1 MGWKWMGRLASVS
14 RLQLAGQMQAE
25 SRLLLLQYQQQP
37 DPALLQQLFLRYADA
52 LYHFLLQQ
60 SDAELAQDLSQ
71 QAWIQLMLHAGS
83 YQGQSS
89 VKTWLFSIGRNLLI
103 DEWRRQRPH
112 AAQEL
117 LDELPDPAAKPLQQ
131 LLAAEQSA
139 NLDLAIQ
146 RLPLLQREALLLQLE
161 DFSLAQISEITGAG
175 QETVKTRLRYARNQ
189 LQLWLTSAAEQTYEH
204 R

>member
-1 MGWKWMGRLASVS
+1 MGWKWMARLAVIG
-14 RLQLAGQMQAE
+14 RPQMAGMTQAD

-52 LYHFLLQQ
+52 LYHFLLKQ
-60 SDAELAQDLSQ
+60 SDTEMAQDLSQ
-71 QAWIQLMLHAGS
+71 QAWIQLMLHADS

-103 DEWRRQRPH
+103 DEWRRQRPQ
-112 AAQEL
+112 AEPEL
-117 LDELPDPAAKPLQQ
+117 LEQLPDPAAKPLQQ
-131 LLAAEQSA
+131 LLQAEQLA
-139 NLDLAIQ
+139 DLDQAIQ
-146 RLPLLQREALLLQLE
+146 RLPAVQREALLLQLE

-175 QETVKTRLRYARNQ
+175 AETVKTRLRYARQQ
-189 LQLWLTSAAEQTYEH
+189 LQHWLTPAEEESNDD

>member
-1 MGWKWMGRLASVS
+1 MGWKWLNRLAVVG
-14 RLQLAGQMQAE
+14 RPQAVGMMQAE

-52 LYHFLLQQ
+52 LYHFLLKQ

-71 QAWIQLMLHAGS
+71 QAWVQLMLHAGS

-112 AAQEL
+112 AEPEL
-117 LDELPDPAAKPLQQ
+117 LEQLSDPTAKPLQQ
-131 LLAAEQSA
+131 LLRTEQLA
-139 NLDLAIQ
+139 DLDLAIQ

-175 QETVKTRLRYARNQ
+175 VETVKTRLRYARQQ
-189 LQLWLTSAAEQTYEH
+189 LQHWLTPAEEESNED

>member
-1 MGWKWMGRLASVS
+1 MGWKWIGRLASVS
-14 RLQLAGQMQAE
+14 RSQLAGPVQVE
-25 SRLLLLQYQQQP
+25 SRLLLQQYQQQA

-103 DEWRRQRPH
+103 DEWRRRRPH
-112 AAQEL
+112 AAPEL
-117 LDELPDPAAKPLQQ
+117 LDELPDPATKPLQQ

-161 DFSLAQISEITGAG
+161 DFSLAQISDITGVG
-175 QETVKTRLRYARNQ
+175 QETVKTRLRYARHQ
-189 LQLWLTSAAEQTYEH
+189 LQLWLTAAAEQTYEH
-204 R
+204 K

>member
-1 MGWKWMGRLASVS
+1 MGWKWMGRLAAVGRAQSLS
-14 RLQLAGQMQAE
+14 LIQTE
-25 SRLLLLQYQQQP
+25 SRALLLQYQQQP

-52 LYHFLLQQ
+52 LYYFLLKQ
-60 SDAELAQDLSQ
+60 SDADVAQDLSQ
-71 QAWIQLMLHAGS
+71 QAWIQLMQHAGS

-103 DEWRRQRPH
+103 DEWRRQRPQ
-112 AAQEL
+112 AEQDL
-117 LDELPDPAAKPLQQ
+117 LDQLPDPAAKPLQQ
-131 LLAAEQSA
+131 LLDAEQLA
-139 NLDLAIQ
+139 HLDQAIQ

-175 QETVKTRLRYARNQ
+175 AETVKTRLRYARQQ
-189 LQLWLTSAAEQTYEH
+189 LQQWLRPGEDESDDH

>member
-1 MGWKWMGRLASVS
+1 MGWKWLGRLAGPV
-14 RLQLAGQMQAE
+14 QVE
-25 SRLLLLQYQQQP
+25 SRLLLQQYQQQA

-112 AAQEL
+112 AAQDL

-161 DFSLAQISEITGAG
+161 DFSLAQISEITGVG
-175 QETVKTRLRYARNQ
+175 VETVKTRLRYARHQ
-189 LQLWLTSAAEQTYEH
+189 LQLWLTATAEQTYEH

>member
-1 MGWKWMGRLASVS
+1 MGWKWLNRLAVVG
-14 RLQLAGQMQAE
+14 RPLTVGTMQAE

-52 LYHFLLQQ
+52 LYHFLLKQ

-71 QAWIQLMLHAGS
+71 QAWVQLMLHAGS

-112 AAQEL
+112 AEADL
-117 LDELPDPAAKPLQQ
+117 LEQLSDPTAKPLQQ
-131 LLAAEQSA
+131 LLHAEQLA
-139 NLDLAIQ
+139 DLDQAIQ

-175 QETVKTRLRYARNQ
+175 AETVKTRLRYARQQ
-189 LQLWLTSAAEQTYEH
+189 LQHWLTPAEEESDEH

>member
-1 MGWKWMGRLASVS
+1 MGWKWLGRLA
-14 RLQLAGQMQAE
+14 AGPVQVE
-25 SRLLLLQYQQQP
+25 SRLLLQQYQQQA
-37 DPALLQQLFLRYADA
+37 DPALLQQFFLRYADA
-52 LYHFLLQQ
+52 LYNFLLQQ

-112 AAQEL
+112 AAQDL

-161 DFSLAQISEITGAG
+161 DFSLAQISEITGVG
-175 QETVKTRLRYARNQ
+175 VETVKTRLRYTRHQ
-189 LQLWLTSAAEQTYEH
+189 LQLWLTATAEQTYEH

>member
-1 MGWKWMGRLASVS
+1 MGWKWLGRLAGPV
-14 RLQLAGQMQAE
+14 QVE
-25 SRLLLLQYQQQP
+25 SRLLLLQYQQQA

-161 DFSLAQISEITGAG
+161 DFSLAQISEITGVG
-175 QETVKTRLRYARNQ
+175 QETVKTRLRYARHQ
-189 LQLWLTSAAEQTYEH
+189 LQLWLTATAEQTHEH

>member
-1 MGWKWMGRLASVS
+1 MGWKWLGRLAGPV
-14 RLQLAGQMQAE
+14 QVE
-25 SRLLLLQYQQQP
+25 SRLLLQQYQQQA

-112 AAQEL
+112 AAQDL

-161 DFSLAQISEITGAG
+161 DFSLAQISEITGVG
-175 QETVKTRLRYARNQ
+175 VETVKTRLRYTRHQ
-189 LQLWLTSAAEQTYEH
+189 LQLWLTATAEQTYEH

>member
-1 MGWKWMGRLASVS
+1 MGWKWLGRLAGPV
-14 RLQLAGQMQAE
+14 QVE
-25 SRLLLLQYQQQP
+25 SRLLLQQYQQQA

-103 DEWRRQRPH
+103 DEWRRQRPQ

-146 RLPLLQREALLLQLE
+146 QLPLLQREALLLQLE
-161 DFSLAQISEITGAG
+161 DFSLAQISDITGVG
-175 QETVKTRLRYARNQ
+175 QETVKTRLRYARHQ
-189 LQLWLTSAAEQTYEH
+189 LQLWLTATAEQTNEH

>member
-1 MGWKWMGRLASVS
+1 MGWKWLGRLA
-14 RLQLAGQMQAE
+14 AGPVQVE
-25 SRLLLLQYQQQP
+25 SRLLLQQYQQQA

-112 AAQEL
+112 AAQDL

-139 NLDLAIQ
+139 NLELAIQ

-161 DFSLAQISEITGAG
+161 DFSLAQISEITGVG
-175 QETVKTRLRYARNQ
+175 VETVKTRLRYTRHQ
-189 LQLWLTSAAEQTYEH
+189 LQLWLTATAEQTYEH

>member
-1 MGWKWMGRLASVS
+1 MGWKWMARLAVLG
-14 RLQLAGQMQAE
+14 RPQMAGMTQAD

-37 DPALLQQLFLRYADA
+37 DPALLQQLFLHYADA
-52 LYHFLLQQ
+52 LYHFLLKQ
-60 SDAELAQDLSQ
+60 SDAEMAQDLSQ

-103 DEWRRQRPH
+103 DEWRRQRPQ
-112 AAQEL
+112 AEPEL
-117 LDELPDPAAKPLQQ
+117 LEQLPDPAAKPLQQ
-131 LLAAEQSA
+131 LLQAEQLA
-139 NLDLAIQ
+139 DLDQAIQ
-146 RLPLLQREALLLQLE
+146 RLPAVQREALLLQLE

-175 QETVKTRLRYARNQ
+175 AETVKTRLRYARQQ
-189 LQLWLTSAAEQTYEH
+189 LQHWLTPAEDESNDD

>member
-1 MGWKWMGRLASVS
+1 MGWKWLGRLA
-14 RLQLAGQMQAE
+14 AGPVQVE
-25 SRLLLLQYQQQP
+25 SRLLLQQYQQQA

-112 AAQEL
+112 AAQDL

-161 DFSLAQISEITGAG
+161 DFSLAQISEITGVG
-175 QETVKTRLRYARNQ
+175 VETVKTRLRYARHQ
-189 LQLWLTSAAEQTYEH
+189 LQLWLTATAEQTYEH

>member
-1 MGWKWMGRLASVS
+1 MGWKWIGRLASVS
-14 RLQLAGQMQAE
+14 RSQLAGPVQVE
-25 SRLLLLQYQQQP
+25 SRLLLQQYQQQA

-112 AAQEL
+112 AAPEL
-117 LDELPDPAAKPLQQ
+117 LDELPDPATKPLQQ

-161 DFSLAQISEITGAG
+161 DFSLAQISDITGVG
-175 QETVKTRLRYARNQ
+175 QETVKTRLRYARHQ
-189 LQLWLTSAAEQTYEH
+189 LQLWLTAAAEQTYEH
-204 R
+204 K

>member
-1 MGWKWMGRLASVS
+1 MGWKWLGRLAGPV
-14 RLQLAGQMQAE
+14 QVE
-25 SRLLLLQYQQQP
+25 SRLLLQQYQQQA

-117 LDELPDPAAKPLQQ
+117 LDELPDPSAKPLQQ

-161 DFSLAQISEITGAG
+161 DFSLAQISDITGVG
-175 QETVKTRLRYARNQ
+175 QETVKTRLRYARHQ
-189 LQLWLTSAAEQTYEH
+189 LQLWLTATVEQDL
-204 R
+204 

>member
-1 MGWKWMGRLASVS
+1 MGWRWIGRWSSAD
-14 RLQLAGQMQAE
+14 RLQLAEQIQTE

-52 LYHFLLQQ
+52 LYHFLLKQ

-103 DEWRRQRPH
+103 DEWRRQRPQ

-139 NLDLAIQ
+139 HLELAIQ

-189 LQLWLTSAAEQTYEH
+189 LQLWLASAAEQTYEH

>member
-1 MGWKWMGRLASVS
+1 MGWKWLGRLAGPV
-14 RLQLAGQMQAE
+14 QVE
-25 SRLLLLQYQQQP
+25 SRLLLQQYQQQA

-71 QAWIQLMLHAGS
+71 QAWIQLMQHAGS

-112 AAQEL
+112 AAQDL

-161 DFSLAQISEITGAG
+161 DFSLAQISEITGVG
-175 QETVKTRLRYARNQ
+175 VETVKTRLRYARHQ
-189 LQLWLTSAAEQTYEH
+189 LQLWLTATAEQTYEH

>member
-1 MGWKWMGRLASVS
+1 MGWKWIGRLGADN
-14 RLQLAGQMQAE
+14 RQQLAGQMPVE
-25 SRLLLLQYQQQP
+25 SRLLLRQYQQQA

-71 QAWIQLMLHAGS
+71 QAWVQLMLHADS

-103 DEWRRQRPH
+103 DEWRRQRPQ

-175 QETVKTRLRYARNQ
+175 IETVKTRLRYARQQ
-189 LQLWLTSAAEQTYEH
+189 LQYWLIPVEEH
-204 R
+204 NNDHR

>member
-1 MGWKWMGRLASVS
+1 MGWKWLGRLAGPV
-14 RLQLAGQMQAE
+14 QVE
-25 SRLLLLQYQQQP
+25 SRLLLQQYQQQA

-71 QAWIQLMLHAGS
+71 QAWIQLMLHADS

-103 DEWRRQRPH
+103 DEWRRQRPQ
-112 AAQEL
+112 AAKQL

-146 RLPLLQREALLLQLE
+146 QLPLLQREALLLQLE
-161 DFSLAQISEITGAG
+161 DFSLAQISDITGVG
-175 QETVKTRLRYARNQ
+175 QETVKTRLRYARHQ
-189 LQLWLTSAAEQTYEH
+189 LQLWLTATAEQTHEH

>member
-1 MGWKWMGRLASVS
+1 MGWKWLGRLAGPV
-14 RLQLAGQMQAE
+14 QVE
-25 SRLLLLQYQQQP
+25 SRLLLQQYQQQA

-103 DEWRRQRPH
+103 DEWRRQRPQ

-146 RLPLLQREALLLQLE
+146 QLPLLQREALLLQLE
-161 DFSLAQISEITGAG
+161 DFSLAQISDITGVG
-175 QETVKTRLRYARNQ
+175 QETVKTRLRYARHQ
-189 LQLWLTSAAEQTYEH
+189 LQLWLTATAEQTHEH

>member
-1 MGWKWMGRLASVS
+1 MGWKWIGRLASVS

-161 DFSLAQISEITGAG
+161 DFSLAQISEINAAG
-175 QETVKTRLRYARNQ
+175 VETIKTRLRYARNQ

>member
-1 MGWKWMGRLASVS
+1 MGWKWIGRLASVS
-14 RLQLAGQMQAE
+14 RLQLAGPVQVE
-25 SRLLLLQYQQQP
+25 SRLLLQQYQQQA

-71 QAWIQLMLHAGS
+71 QAWMQLMLHAGS

-103 DEWRRQRPH
+103 DEWRRQRPQ

-161 DFSLAQISEITGAG
+161 DFSLAQISDITGVG
-175 QETVKTRLRYARNQ
+175 VETVKTRLRYARHQ
-189 LQLWLTSAAEQTYEH
+189 LQLWLTATAEQTYEH

>member
-1 MGWKWMGRLASVS
+1 MGWKWLGRLA
-14 RLQLAGQMQAE
+14 AGPVQVE
-25 SRLLLLQYQQQP
+25 SRLLLQQYQQQA

-52 LYHFLLQQ
+52 LYNFLLQQ

-112 AAQEL
+112 AAQDL

-161 DFSLAQISEITGAG
+161 DFSLAQISEITGVG
-175 QETVKTRLRYARNQ
+175 VETVKTRLRYTRHQ
-189 LQLWLTSAAEQTYEH
+189 LQLWLTATAEQTYEH

>member
-1 MGWKWMGRLASVS
+1 MGWKWLGRLAGPV
-14 RLQLAGQMQAE
+14 QVE
-25 SRLLLLQYQQQP
+25 SRLLLQQYQQQA

-161 DFSLAQISEITGAG
+161 DFSLAQISEITGVG
-175 QETVKTRLRYARNQ
+175 QETVKTRLRYARHQ
-189 LQLWLTSAAEQTYEH
+189 LQLWLTATAEQTHEH

>member
-1 MGWKWMGRLASVS
+1 MGWKWLGRLAGPV
-14 RLQLAGQMQAE
+14 QVE
-25 SRLLLLQYQQQP
+25 SRLLLQQYQQQA

-117 LDELPDPAAKPLQQ
+117 LNELPDPAAKPLQQ

-161 DFSLAQISEITGAG
+161 DFSLPQISEITGVG
-175 QETVKTRLRYARNQ
+175 QETVKTRLRYARHQ
-189 LQLWLTSAAEQTYEH
+189 LQLWLTATAEQTHEH

>member
-1 MGWKWMGRLASVS
+1 MGWKWLGRLAGPV
-14 RLQLAGQMQAE
+14 QVE
-25 SRLLLLQYQQQP
+25 SRLLLQQYQQQA

-71 QAWIQLMLHAGS
+71 QAWIQLMLHADS

-103 DEWRRQRPH
+103 DEWRRQRPQ
-112 AAQEL
+112 AAQQL

-146 RLPLLQREALLLQLE
+146 QLPLLQREALLLQLE
-161 DFSLAQISEITGAG
+161 DFSLAQISDITDVG
-175 QETVKTRLRYARNQ
+175 QETVKTRLRYARHQ
-189 LQLWLTSAAEQTYEH
+189 LQLWLTATAEQTHEH

>member
-1 MGWKWMGRLASVS
+1 MGWKWMGRLALLG
-14 RLQLAGQMQAE
+14 RPQPAGMMQTD

-52 LYHFLLQQ
+52 LYHFLLKQ

-103 DEWRRQRPH
+103 DEWRRQRPQ
-112 AAQEL
+112 AEQDL
-117 LDELPDPAAKPLQQ
+117 LEQLPDPAAKPLQQ
-131 LLAAEQSA
+131 LLQAEQLA
-139 NLDLAIQ
+139 DLDLAIQ
-146 RLPLLQREALLLQLE
+146 RLPVLQREALLLQLE
-161 DFSLAQISEITGAG
+161 DFSLAQISEISGAG
-175 QETVKTRLRYARNQ
+175 VETVKTRLRYARQQ
-189 LQLWLTSAAEQTYEH
+189 LQHWLTPAEEESDEH

>member
-1 MGWKWMGRLASVS
+1 MGWKWLGRLAGPV
-14 RLQLAGQMQAE
+14 QVE
-25 SRLLLLQYQQQP
+25 SRLLLQQYQQQA

-71 QAWIQLMLHAGS
+71 QAWIQLMLHAGCF
-83 YQGQSS
+83 QGQSS
-89 VKTWLFSIGRNLLI
+89 VKTWLFSIGQYLLI

-161 DFSLAQISEITGAG
+161 DFSLAQISEITGVG
-175 QETVKTRLRYARNQ
+175 QETVKTRLRYARHQ
-189 LQLWLTSAAEQTYEH
+189 LQLWLTATAEQTHEH

>member
-1 MGWKWMGRLASVS
+1 MGWKWLNRLAVVG
-14 RLQLAGQMQAE
+14 RPQAVGMMQAE

-52 LYHFLLQQ
+52 LYHFLLKQ

-71 QAWIQLMLHAGS
+71 QAWVQLMLHAGS

-112 AAQEL
+112 AEPEL
-117 LDELPDPAAKPLQQ
+117 LEQLSDPKAKPLQQ
-131 LLAAEQSA
+131 LLRAEQLA
-139 NLDLAIQ
+139 DLDLAIQ

-175 QETVKTRLRYARNQ
+175 VETVKTRLRYARQQ
-189 LQLWLTSAAEQTYEH
+189 LQHWLTPAEEESNED

>member
-1 MGWKWMGRLASVS
+1 MGWKWIGRLASVS
-14 RLQLAGQMQAE
+14 RSQLAGPVQVE
-25 SRLLLLQYQQQP
+25 SRLLLQQYQQQA

-83 YQGQSS
+83 YQSQSS

-112 AAQEL
+112 AALEL
-117 LDELPDPAAKPLQQ
+117 LDELPDPATKPLQQ

-161 DFSLAQISEITGAG
+161 DFSLAQISDITGVG
-175 QETVKTRLRYARNQ
+175 QETVKTRLRYARHQ
-189 LQLWLTSAAEQTYEH
+189 LQLWLTAAAEQTYEH
-204 R
+204 K

>member
-1 MGWKWMGRLASVS
+1 MGWKWIGRLASVS
-14 RLQLAGQMQAE
+14 RSQLAGPVQVE
-25 SRLLLLQYQQQP
+25 SRLLLQQYQQQA

-117 LDELPDPAAKPLQQ
+117 LDELPDPATKPLQQ

-161 DFSLAQISEITGAG
+161 DFSLAQISDITGVG
-175 QETVKTRLRYARNQ
+175 QETVKTRLRYARHQ
-189 LQLWLTSAAEQTYEH
+189 LQLWLTAAAEQTYEH
-204 R
+204 K

>member
-1 MGWKWMGRLASVS
+1 MGWKWIGRLASVS
-14 RLQLAGQMQAE
+14 RPQLTGQVQAE
-25 SRLLLLQYQQQP
+25 SRLLLLQYQQQA

-112 AAQEL
+112 AAPEL

-131 LLAAEQSA
+131 LLAAELSA

-161 DFSLAQISEITGAG
+161 DFSLAQISDITGTG
-175 QETVKTRLRYARNQ
+175 QETVKTRLRYARQQ
-189 LQLWLTSAAEQTYEH
+189 LQCWLMPAAEQNYEH

>member
-1 MGWKWMGRLASVS
+1 MGWKWLGRLA
-14 RLQLAGQMQAE
+14 AGPVQVE
-25 SRLLLLQYQQQP
+25 SRLLLQQYQQQA

-112 AAQEL
+112 AAQDL

-139 NLDLAIQ
+139 NLELAIQ

-161 DFSLAQISEITGAG
+161 DFSLAQISEITGVG
-175 QETVKTRLRYARNQ
+175 VETVKTRLRYARHQ
-189 LQLWLTSAAEQTYEH
+189 LQLWLTATAEQTYEH

>member
-1 MGWKWMGRLASVS
+1 MGWKWIGRLASFS
-14 RLQLAGQMQAE
+14 RPQLAGPVQVE
-25 SRLLLLQYQQQP
+25 SRLLLQQYQQQA

-161 DFSLAQISEITGAG
+161 DFSLAQISDITGVG
-175 QETVKTRLRYARNQ
+175 QETVKTRLRYARHQ
-189 LQLWLTSAAEQTYEH
+189 LQLWLTATAEQDL
-204 R
+204 

>member
-1 MGWKWMGRLASVS
+1 MGWKWIGRLGAVN
-14 RLQLAGQMQAE
+14 RQQLAGQMPVE
-25 SRLLLLQYQQQP
+25 SRLLLRQYQQQA

-52 LYHFLLQQ
+52 LYYFLLQQ

-71 QAWIQLMLHAGS
+71 QAWVQLMLHADS

-103 DEWRRQRPH
+103 DEWRRQRPQ

-175 QETVKTRLRYARNQ
+175 IETVKTRLRYARQQ
-189 LQLWLTSAAEQTYEH
+189 LQYWLIPVEEH
-204 R
+204 NNDHR